1 MAGNLRYLWALLA
14 ITFKSVAS
22 QRTAMILR
30 GLFAVLTHLIYF
42 PVWYVM
48 FSFAP
53 SIGGWTLQH
62 AFLAYGISIACWGIV
77 ALTMFGLRTLP
88 QQIDNGELDSY
99 LTLPKPVLLSA
110 ALSTSRNSGL
120 GELMAGVGLIAYA
133 GYKYHIDLTFIPL
146 ILVMGSVVFASGV
159 LFFAS
164 CGFWLKQFYASAE
177 EIYFNYNLMASRP
190 APIFSGVFKIITLTI
205 VPIGFMTH
213 IPVEFLMTHQY
224 KFLLL
229 SLVGTIAY
237 AVFAIAFFYTGLKHY
252 ESGNRFGVR
261 G

>member
-1 MAGNLRYLWALLA
+1 MAGNLRYLWALLS
-14 ITFKSVAS
+14 ITFKSISS
-22 QRTAMILR
+22 QRGAMILR
-30 GLFAVLTHLIYF
+30 GMCAVITHLIYF

-62 AFLAYGISIACWGIV
+62 AFLGYGISITCWGIV
-77 ALTMFGLRTLP
+77 AITMFGLRTLP

-110 ALSTSRNSGL
+110 ALSSSRNSGL
-120 GELMAGVGLIAYA
+120 GEVTVGIGFIIFAGF
-133 GYKYHIDLTFIPL
+133 KYHIDLTYIPL
-146 ILVMGSVVFASGV
+146 ILVMGSIVFASGI

-164 CGFWLKQFYASAE
+164 FGFWLKQFYASAE

-190 APIFSGVFKIITLTI
+190 APIFTGVFKIISLTLI
-205 VPIGFMTH
+205 PIGFITH
-213 IPVEFLMTHQY
+213 IPIEFIMTHQF
-224 KFLLL
+224 KFLAF
-229 SLVGTIAY
+229 SMIGTVAY
-237 AVFAIAFFYTGLKHY
+237 AVFAIAFFHHGLKYY

>member
-1 MAGNLRYLWALLA
+1 MAGNLRYLWALLS

-22 QRTAMILR
+22 QRGAMLLR
-30 GLFAVLTHLIYF
+30 GFFAVVTHVVYF
-42 PVWYVM
+42 PVWYLM
-48 FSFAP
+48 FSYTP

-62 AFLAYGISIACWGIV
+62 AFLGYGISIACWGIV

-120 GELMAGVGLIAYA
+120 GELLAGLGFILFA
-133 GYKYHIDLTFIPL
+133 GFKYHIDLTFIPL
-146 ILVMGSVVFASGV
+146 ILVMGSIVFASGI

-164 CGFWLKQFYASAE
+164 FGFWLKQFYASAE

-190 APIFSGVFKIITLTI
+190 APIFTGMFKIISLTI
-205 VPIGFMTH
+205 IPIGLMTH
-213 IPVEFLMTHQY
+213 IPIEFIMTHQF
-224 KFLLL
+224 KFLIF
-229 SLVGTIAY
+229 SVVGTIAY
-237 AVFAIAFFYTGLKHY
+237 AILAVAFFHHGLKHY

>member
-1 MAGNLRYLWALLA
+1 MGNIKYLWALLS
-14 ITFKSVAS
+14 ITFKSAIS
-22 QRTAMILR
+22 QRGAMALR
-30 GLFAVLTHLIYF
+30 GLFSFVTHLIYF

-62 AFLAYGISIACWGIV
+62 AFLAYGLSIACWGII
-77 ALTMFGLRTLP
+77 ALFAFGLRTLP

-99 LTLPKPVLLSA
+99 LTLPKPILLSA

-120 GELMAGVGLIAYA
+120 GEVIAGVGLITFA
-133 GYKYHIDLTFIPL
+133 GVKYHFDLTFIP
-146 ILVMGSVVFASGV
+146 ILLTMGSIVFASGI

-164 CGFWLKQFYASAE
+164 FGFWIKQFYASAE

-190 APIFSGVFKIITLTI
+190 APIFSGVFKLISLTI
-205 VPIGFMTH
+205 VPIGLMTH
-213 IPVEFLMTHQY
+213 IPVEFIMTHQWQ
-224 KFLLL
+224 LLFF
-229 SLVGTIAY
+229 SIFGTVAY
-237 AVFAIAFFYTGLKHY
+237 AIFAGSFFYMGLRHY

>member
-1 MAGNLRYLWALLA
+1 MAGNLRYLWALLS
-14 ITFKSVAS
+14 ITFKSVVS
-22 QRTAMILR
+22 QRGAMMLR
-30 GLFAVLTHLIYF
+30 GIFAVVTHVIYF

-48 FSFAP
+48 LSFAP

-62 AFLAYGISIACWGIV
+62 AFLGYGISIACWGIV

-120 GELMAGVGLIAYA
+120 GELLAGGAFIIFA
-133 GYKYHIDLTFIPL
+133 GYRYHIDLTFIPL
-146 ILVMGSVVFASGV
+146 ILLMGSIVFASGI

-164 CGFWLKQFYASAE
+164 LGFWLKQFYASAE
-177 EIYFNYNLMASRP
+177 EIYFNFNLMASRP
-190 APIFSGVFKIITLTI
+190 APIFTGAIKIISLTL
-205 VPIGFMTH
+205 VPIGLMTH
-213 IPVEFLMTHQY
+213 IPIEFIMTHQFR
-224 KFLLL
+224 FLWFAMA
-229 SLVGTIAY
+229 GTGAY
-237 AVFAIAFFYTGLKHY
+237 AIFSIAFFYHGLKYY

>member
-1 MAGNLRYLWALLA
+1 MAGNLRYLWALLS
-14 ITFKSVAS
+14 ITIKSAAS
-22 QRTAMILR
+22 QRGAMMLR
-30 GLFAVLTHLIYF
+30 GAFSVITHAIYF

-48 FSFAP
+48 FSFTP

-62 AFLAYGISIACWGIV
+62 AFLGYGISIACWGIV
-77 ALTMFGLRTLP
+77 SLTMFGLRTLP

-120 GELMAGVGLIAYA
+120 GEMLAGIALIIFA

-146 ILVMGSVVFASGV
+146 ILLMGSIVFASGI

-164 CGFWLKQFYASAE
+164 MGFWLKQFYASAE

-190 APIFSGVFKIITLTI
+190 ASIFTGGIKIISLTLI
-205 VPIGFMTH
+205 PIGFMTH
-213 IPVEFLMTHQY
+213 IPIEFIMTHQF
-224 KFLLL
+224 KFLAFAMI
-229 SLVGTIAY
+229 GTVAY
-237 AVFAIAFFYTGLKHY
+237 AIFAMAFFYHGLKYY

>member
-1 MAGNLRYLWALLA
+1 MGGNLRYLWALLS
-14 ITFKSVAS
+14 ITFKSVSS
-22 QRTAMILR
+22 QRGAILLR
-30 GLFAVLTHLIYF
+30 GIFAFMNHLIYF

-48 FSFAP
+48 FSFTP

-62 AFLAYGISIACWGIV
+62 AFLGYGISIACWGIV
-77 ALTMFGLRTLP
+77 VLTMFGLRTLP

-110 ALSTSRNSGL
+110 ALSSSRNSGL
-120 GELMAGVGLIAYA
+120 GELLVGIGFITFAGF
-133 GYKYHIDLTFIPL
+133 KYHIDMTFIPL
-146 ILVMGSVVFASGV
+146 ILVMGSIVFASGI

-164 CGFWLKQFYASAE
+164 FGFWLRQFYASAE
-177 EIYFNYNLMASRP
+177 EIYFNFNLMSSRP
-190 APIFSGVFKIITLTI
+190 APIFTGIFKIITLTI

-213 IPVEFLMTHQY
+213 IPIEFIMTHQF
-224 KFLLL
+224 KFLAFAM
-229 SLVGTIAY
+229 VGTVAY
-237 AVFAIAFFYTGLKHY
+237 AIFAIAFFYHGLKYY

>member
-1 MAGNLRYLWALLA
+1 MVGNLKYLWALLS
-14 ITFKSVAS
+14 ITFKSAMS
-22 QRTAMILR
+22 QRLAMFLR
-30 GLFAVLTHLIYF
+30 GGFSFLTHFIYF

-53 SIGGWTLQH
+53 NIGGWTLQH
-62 AFLAYGISIACWGIV
+62 SFLAYGMSIACWGLV
-77 ALTMFGLRTLP
+77 ALFAFGLRTLP

-120 GELMAGVGLIAYA
+120 GEVVAGIGMIIFA
-133 GYKYHIDLTFIPL
+133 GIKYDIDLTFVPL
-146 ILVMGSVVFASGV
+146 FLIMGSIVFASGI

-164 CGFWLKQFYASAE
+164 CGFWIKQFYASAE
-177 EIYFNYNLMASRP
+177 EIYFNFNLLSSRP
-190 APIFSGVFKIITLTI
+190 APIFSGVFKFIALTI
-205 VPIGFMTH
+205 VPISLMTH
-213 IPVEFLMTHQY
+213 IPVEFIMTHQW
-224 KFLLL
+224 KLLIF
-229 SLVGTIAY
+229 SIFGTVAY
-237 AVFAIAFFYTGLKHY
+237 AIFSGTFFYIGLRHY